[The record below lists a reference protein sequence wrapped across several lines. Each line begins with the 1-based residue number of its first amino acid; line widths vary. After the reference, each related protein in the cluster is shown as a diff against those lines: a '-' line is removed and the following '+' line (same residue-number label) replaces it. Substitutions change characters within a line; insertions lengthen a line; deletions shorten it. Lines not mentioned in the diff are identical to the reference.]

1 MPAAST
7 PSDGDVIFNRAS
19 VALARSQRLVA
30 SWLSPRTAEESAQAK
45 SEQELEKED
54 QETFKPVPELL
65 GVGAP
70 LPEEIP
76 DGSFK
81 RSHLSS
87 NDKLRKQL
95 LGKNAVN
102 RASGSQHTPSKHL
115 TATRESSK
123 PVKRP
128 YTEDSEDEEEGRAS
142 SFKSRRARSNNVS
155 PAPLRKPP
163 AAQPKDEDVED
174 SNEDTKGDDLGVR
187 PPKASSPTLSA
198 KAKRPTSS
206 FLDDVL
212 EEKAKKKKKKKHK
225 KDREAATAAT

>member
-54 QETFKPVPELL
+54 QETFKPVPELYASCLSSSISYMLSLYRL

-163 AAQPKDEDVED
+163 Q
-174 SNEDTKGDDLGVR
+174 R
-187 PPKASSPTLSA
+187 SPRT
-198 KAKRPTSS
+198 RM
-206 FLDDVL
+206 
-212 EEKAKKKKKKKHK
+212 
-225 KDREAATAAT
+225 

>member
-95 LGKNAVN
+95 LGKNA
-102 RASGSQHTPSKHL
+102 
-115 TATRESSK
+115 

-128 YTEDSEDEEEGRAS
+128 YTEDSEDEEE
-142 SFKSRRARSNNVS
+142 
-155 PAPLRKPP
+155 
-163 AAQPKDEDVED
+163 AQPKDEDVED